1 MTMNCVSFTGILKRT
16 LTKSLMPF
24 QSGVITPNIKQQIP
38 TRRKKKQGRS
48 NGVEIDTEKAHRLLQ
63 KVIIREK
70 TNIKSKELND
80 MQMVAKIKK
89 MIQEEVECY

>member
-1 MTMNCVSFTGILKRT
+1 MRANLYLKRRNLIMAT
-16 LTKSLMPF
+16 EM
-24 QSGVITPNIKQQIP
+24 I
-38 TRRKKKQGRS
+38 
-48 NGVEIDTEKAHRLLQ
+48 NGIEIDTEKAQRLLQ
-63 KVIIREK
+63 KLVISEK

>member
-1 MTMNCVSFTGILKRT
+1 MAIEK
-16 LTKSLMPF
+16 
-24 QSGVITPNIKQQIP
+24 I
-38 TRRKKKQGRS
+38 
-48 NGVEIDTEKAHRLLQ
+48 NGVDIDTEKAKRLLQ
-63 KVIIREK
+63 KLVISEK

>member
-1 MTMNCVSFTGILKRT
+1 MVTEMI
-16 LTKSLMPF
+16 
-24 QSGVITPNIKQQIP
+24 
-38 TRRKKKQGRS
+38 

-63 KVIIREK
+63 KVVIREK

>member
-1 MTMNCVSFTGILKRT
+1 MATEMI
-16 LTKSLMPF
+16 
-24 QSGVITPNIKQQIP
+24 
-38 TRRKKKQGRS
+38 
-48 NGVEIDTEKAHRLLQ
+48 NGVEIDTEKAHRLLH